1 MAIYLN
7 EKLKQFRKARDLTQ
21 EQIADI
27 FHVSPQAVSRWETG
41 VSFPDI
47 EMLPNIADFFKVTV
61 DDLLGVDMIQKEKRI
76 IEIINELADC
86 INADIKMPDAEIEL
100 LRKGLQEFP
109 NQYALLDRLA
119 GSLWSKAWDCKNA
132 GNEEEMKKHAEE
144 AIKIGELLLSDWSQS
159 DIRYGNMPELEQRYG
174 YTYERVRYGAIQ
186 LLAYTYANFFDDTEK
201 AFEWAKKLPN
211 IDCSEETVLARILKG
226 DAKIKQLKWNIS
238 LYSCE
243 LKAELQMLSECK
255 YKDSDIPEELKRF
268 KEVIAEIEKYAKEE
282 NE

>member
-1 MAIYLN
+1 MEGFEMSIFLN
-7 EKLKQFRKARDLTQ
+7 EKLKQFRKLRNLTQ

-41 VSFPDI
+41 ISFPDI

-61 DDLLGVDMIQKEKRI
+61 DDLLGVDMMKKEERI
-76 IEIINELADC
+76 IEIINEVADC
-86 INADIKMPDAEIEL
+86 ISADAKMTDTEIEL
-100 LRKGLQEFP
+100 LRKGLKEFP

-119 GSLWSKAWDCKNA
+119 GALWNKAWDFKNA

-144 AIKIGELLLSDWSQS
+144 VIKINELLLSDWTQS
-159 DIRYGNMPELEQRYG
+159 DIRYGNMSKLEQRYG

-186 LLAYTYANFFDDTEK
+186 CLAYTYANFFDDTEK

-226 DAKIKQLKWNIS
+226 EAKTKQLKWNIS
-238 LYSCE
+238 RYFHE
-243 LKAELQMLSECK
+243 LNAALDMLSEC
-255 YKDSDIPEELKRF
+255 E
-268 KEVIAEIEKYAKEE
+268 
-282 NE
+282 